1 MKSDSM
7 EKTKPIVIPARKA
20 GKCEMCGK
28 EFAQGTRI
36 VRERKTGHWVMADC
50 LWPDKIRQ
58 RPMTTTESGSKEVVQ
73 VQAALA
79 GGVSTPLAE
88 NKVTA

>member
-1 MKSDSM
+1 MNNM
-7 EKTKPIVIPARKA
+7 NTKPIVIPARKA

-28 EFAQGTRI
+28 DFAQGTRI

-58 RPMTTTESGSKEVVQ
+58 KPVATTESESNEVVQ
-73 VQAALA
+73 VQAVLA
-79 GGVSTPLAE
+79 GGASAPLAE
-88 NKVTA
+88 SKVSA